1 MKWLIVIAIFLLIV
15 VGVNLV
21 RDFLNKYYLF
31 ILEKEEIEEEM
42 DQESA
47 LDLRGTPTHVCVCG
61 SEHFYVRAIFQDYEI
76 ATYFLDM
83 ICSECGSLATAPT
96 PLDREEMEQ

>member
-61 SEHFYVRAIFQDYEI
+61 SEHFYN
-76 ATYFLDM
+76 
-83 ICSECGSLATAPT
+83 
-96 PLDREEMEQ
+96 

>member
-76 ATYFLDM
+76 STYFLDM
-83 ICSECGSLATAPT
+83 TCASCGSLATAPT
-96 PLDREEMEQ
+96 PLDREEMDQ

>member
-61 SEHFYVRAIFQDYEI
+61 SEHFYVRAIFHDYEI
-76 ATYFLDM
+76 STYFLDM
-83 ICSECGSLATAPT
+83 ICASCGSLATAPT
-96 PLDREEMEQ
+96 PLDREEMDQ